1 MFRFIRHTLS
11 LLLVLPFLAGCT
23 EDLYPDRQPDSNGEE
38 LPIEFDFRIP
48 ATRGTDNNKKTF
60 AEGDVIHVLGTFNTE
75 ELQEDGSYK
84 PGETKRYGAY
94 EYKNRQWVAQEP
106 KLGWPSVAVNGTFEA
121 YYIGQSN
128 GVLTDLTEIQP
139 VLLSDLTKEKDKPH
153 CDPMR
158 AQSSEEKYGHA
169 VKMDFEHLC
178 AYLTLIDLEPQVAS
192 AYWFYRKDV
201 EKFNN
206 AFRFGMEWG
215 EDKKPQKFIFEFC
228 AVSNPNEYGG
238 LVYIASDVDTDIIDG
253 KAVTQANYFLQPGL
267 YDTFLLCYPAEA
279 DKTYYNYLE
288 YDYKRIPPQA
298 GGTGTNNHEPDLK
311 AGTAYKLTVTKSPG
325 ITINSPSSGEDWHDG
340 PPYFE
345 VDVEEFLHAIY
356 NKKDYTYTDKNNNTT
371 KILEA
376 TADGVKLLQNVDFKN
391 KDYAE
396 FYDKAFLPNVMEGTV
411 FDGDYHYIQNL
422 AWPLFRYNYGTIKN
436 LGIHDINIKTI
447 SYEYNKFENDGN
459 MVDKSRHGALC
470 MWNRSNATIH
480 NVRVAN
486 VTLNVEVQSEIQDG
500 DDSSETHNI
509 GGVLGSNTGSV
520 SEVALSGKFELNITG
535 TEGKPVNA
543 SVLIGGFVGQNA
555 AEGTIS
561 DVSPLESNLSIKI
574 NNSCRSEFGSYSIG
588 GVVGESSGFIE
599 DIILSDVSI
608 DGTESSGVTSYIG
621 GIAGQLTTTTNASI
635 DACIVSG
642 SVTAGTTQPYKSIT
656 SGSYIGGIAGADLDV
671 SVLNCRTAVSV
682 HGPDSGHEGV
692 IYATGGAFGRIRS
705 ATTRIENI
713 IAYGS
718 ALEGPRAADQKQYIG
733 DFAGI
738 VYKGQTWE
746 DSFSQNN
753 IHIRTFGYGPVGVA
767 LDEHNE

>member
-1 MFRFIRHTLS
+1 MFRFIKHTLS
-11 LLLVLPFLAGCT
+11 LLLVLPLIAGCA
-23 EDLYPDRQPDSNGEE
+23 ENLYPDPRPDSSGEE
-38 LPIEFDFRIP
+38 MPIDFDFRMP
-48 ATRGTDNNKKTF
+48 ATRGTGGTDNNKKTF

-75 ELQEDGSYK
+75 ELQENGSYK
-84 PGETKRYGAY
+84 KGQTKRYGAY
-94 EYKNRQWVAQEP
+94 EYKNRQWVAQAP

-128 GVLTDLTEIQP
+128 GVLTDLTEIRP
-139 VLLSDLTKEKDKPH
+139 ILLSDLTKEKDKPY

-158 AQSSEEKYGHA
+158 AESGKEPVKYGHA
-169 VKMDFEHLC
+169 VKMDFQHLC
-178 AYLTLIDLEPQVAS
+178 AYLTLVDLEPQVAS
-192 AYWFYRKDV
+192 AYWFYREDA
-201 EKFNN
+201 KFNN
-206 AFRFGMEWG
+206 AFRFGMAWDA
-215 EDKKPQKFIFEFC
+215 DKKPEDFIFEFC
-228 AVSNPNEYGG
+228 NVSNQEEYDG
-238 LVYIASDVDTDIIDG
+238 LVYIASDVETDFTNG
-253 KAVTQANYFLQPGL
+253 SAVTQANYFLEPGK
-267 YDTFLLCYPAEA
+267 YETFRLCYPAEA
-279 DKTYYNYLE
+279 GETYYNYLE
-288 YDYKRIPPQA
+288 YDYNRIPPQA
-298 GGTGTNNHEPDLK
+298 GGTGTTNHEPDLK

-340 PPYFE
+340 PPYID
-345 VDVEEFLHAIY
+345 VDVEAFLKAVRD
-356 NKKDYTYTDKNNNTT
+356 KTDYEEDGT

-376 TADGVKLLQNVDFKN
+376 TAEGTRLLCNVDFN
-391 KDYAE
+391 YFDYARFE
-396 FYDKAFLPNVMEGTV
+396 DKDFVPNIMEGLV
-411 FDGDYHYIQNL
+411 FDGDYHYIIHL
-422 AWPLFRYNYGTIKN
+422 GSSLFRYNYGTIRN
-436 LGIHDINIKTI
+436 LGIRYIKI
-447 SYEYNKFENDGN
+447 EAESYEYKYGEEDNNSD
-459 MVDKSRHGALC
+459 MSRHGALC

-480 NVRVAN
+480 NVRVE
-486 VTLNVEVQSEIQDG
+486 NVEMTVTVRSEIGDG

-520 SEVALSGKFELNITG
+520 SEVALSGEFVLNITG
-535 TEGKPVNA
+535 AEGKPVNA

-574 NNSCRSEFGSYSIG
+574 NNSCQSAFGSYSIG

-599 DIILSDVSI
+599 GVILSDVII
-608 DGTESSGVTSYIG
+608 DGTNSSGVTSYIG
-621 GIAGQLTTTTNASI
+621 GIAGQLTATTNASI

-642 SVTAGTTQPYKSIT
+642 SVTAGKTLPYKSIT

-682 HGPDSGHEGV
+682 HGPDSGSDGV

-718 ALEGPRAADQKQYIG
+718 ALEGPRVAGQKQYIG

-746 DSFSQNN
+746 DSFSQKN
-753 IHIRTFGYGPVGVA
+753 IHIRSFGYEPIGIA